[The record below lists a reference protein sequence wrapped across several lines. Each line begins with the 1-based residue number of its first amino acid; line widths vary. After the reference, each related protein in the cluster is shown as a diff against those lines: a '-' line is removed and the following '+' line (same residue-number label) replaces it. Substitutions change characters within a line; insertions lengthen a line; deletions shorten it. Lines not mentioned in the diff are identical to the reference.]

1 MLIVQL
7 ICFKLSRCMF
17 LGSPVSLSLNRH
29 CNFKRQKM
37 VISIKTMKESVDV
50 QVLMSGAERNSWTP
64 MWD

>member
-1 MLIVQL
+1 
-7 ICFKLSRCMF
+7 MF